1 MSDIQDLA
9 LESDEDPLFPVVEL
23 TFEPGQIAFVVTV
36 EGDEQDAETAEA
48 LQTLLNDSI
57 YNGPSKLTAQ
67 DVIDSGSYDIIYA
80 DTVSILQDSGYEDLI
95 DDFYIMNCVVVNDMI
110 IVNAGISSL
119 DLDDEDLEE
128 IIEGGDDESADESGE
143 QSKWD

>member
-9 LESDEDPLFPVVEL
+9 LESDEDSLFPVVEL

-57 YNGPSKLTAQ
+57 YDGPSKLTAQ

-80 DTVSILQDSGYEDLI
+80 DTVSILQDTGYEDVI

-119 DLDDEDLEE
+119 DLDADDLEE
-128 IIEGGDDESADESGE
+128 IIEGDDDESADESGE

>member
-9 LESDEDPLFPVVEL
+9 LESDEDSLFPVVEL

-57 YNGPSKLTAQ
+57 YDGPSKLTAQ

-80 DTVSILQDSGYEDLI
+80 DTVSILQDSGYEDVI

-119 DLDDEDLEE
+119 DLDADDLEE
-128 IIEGGDDESADESGE
+128 IIEGDDDESADESGE

>member
-9 LESDEDPLFPVVEL
+9 LESDEDSLFPVVEL

-80 DTVSILQDSGYEDLI
+80 DTVSILQDAGYEDLI

-128 IIEGGDDESADESGE
+128 IIEGDDDESADESGE